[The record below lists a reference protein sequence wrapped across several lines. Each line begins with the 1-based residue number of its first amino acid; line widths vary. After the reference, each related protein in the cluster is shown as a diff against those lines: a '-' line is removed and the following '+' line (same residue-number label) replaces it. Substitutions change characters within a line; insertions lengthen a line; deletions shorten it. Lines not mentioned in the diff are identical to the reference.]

1 MCAGQQQRHNTKSMA
16 DGPASRDR
24 RYEFHCETHLV
35 FARAV
40 IAFRLQSLHQQRETQ
55 ILLETP
61 DDAKL

>member
-1 MCAGQQQRHNTKSMA
+1 MA